1 MSYKIFKAVQTSL
14 KAVPSIVAVVSP
26 GETHKGSTDAPYG
39 TFTHHPNTP
48 TVFTLGD
55 EGDDQHT
62 GFSQLLLRYPINK
75 GTGEMQ
81 RMADSITKHFRA
93 GQRKFFEGQEV
104 VIVGSGAGR
113 IDTLEGQ
120 LVLPITINWYALVRR
135 YENG

>member
-1 MSYKIFKAVQTSL
+1 MSYKIFKAIQEAL
-14 KAVPSIVAVVSP
+14 KAVPGIVTVVSP
-26 GETHKGSTDAPYG
+26 GEPNKSSPDALYG

-55 EGDDQHT
+55 EGDDEAT

-75 GTGEMQ
+75 GSGDIQ
-81 RMADSITKHFRA
+81 RMGDLITKHFKA

-104 VIVGSGAGR
+104 VIVSSGSGR
-113 IDTLEGQ
+113 LDILEGQ